1 MQFVE
6 VIISKCVLPKL
17 APLID
22 RFGSIEQITDLRVL
36 DVLEFVKKLDK
47 KGTLFKEYISEKIIP
62 KCRFYLDNV
71 PLEDLEAG
79 TRKYPHQVIFPWLT
93 VVRP

>member
-1 MQFVE
+1 MIDVDNDDKVAIGFEDEERIMQFVE

-17 APLID
+17 APFVD

-47 KGTLFKEYISEKIIP
+47 KGTLFKEYI
-62 KCRFYLDNV
+62 
-71 PLEDLEAG
+71 
-79 TRKYPHQVIFPWLT
+79 T
-93 VVRP
+93 

>member
-17 APLID
+17 APFID
-22 RFGSIEQITDLRVL
+22 RFGSIEQINDLRVL

-47 KGTLFKEYISEKIIP
+47 KGTLFKDYI
-62 KCRFYLDNV
+62 
-71 PLEDLEAG
+71 A
-79 TRKYPHQVIFPWLT
+79 
-93 VVRP
+93 